1 MVNLD
6 AMHDYN
12 NYFIQHNPSTLE
24 DRFSFDSRMQQKEER
39 DALFEKHFPPGKSRE
54 ATTRIVINGEEERK
68 MMESGKEEEKEE

>member
-24 DRFSFDSRMQQKEER
+24 DRFSFDSRMQQKE
-39 DALFEKHFPPGKSRE
+39 
-54 ATTRIVINGEEERK
+54 
-68 MMESGKEEEKEE
+68 